1 MFVAPPI
8 YVPMDADS
16 EVIHAKQAE
25 MQKALE
31 RVHDEAESW
40 FSLSAVEQDRL
51 REEWSD
57 RRLVTGRQ
65 ENSRPPSAV
74 VAGEG

>member
-1 MFVAPPI
+1 
-8 YVPMDADS
+8 
-16 EVIHAKQAE
+16 VIHAKQAE

-31 RVHDEAESW
+31 RVRDAAESW
-40 FSLSAVEQDRL
+40 FSLSTVEQDRL

-57 RRLVTGRQ
+57 RGLAGRRQ
-65 ENSRPPSAV
+65 EESRPPGAV